1 MRISPVSSQLGR
13 RTRILLLTAVCG
25 ALLVG
30 IGLLTLLV
38 GTPNLSP
45 SELWMITNGG
55 SASLA
60 RIVVLQLRLP
70 RLVLAILAGM
80 MLALSGTLLQ
90 DSLQNPLAGP
100 ELLGVSAGAT
110 IVVAAITILHLAVI
124 FAVVPWLA
132 LAGGLVGSG
141 IVILTMR
148 QTHDS
153 VRLVLTGAALTA
165 LLNASV
171 IIFISLGS
179 QNDITL
185 LFLFLVG
192 SLANRTWVDVSLVLP
207 WAVVSIP
214 LALLCSRPLNM
225 LQLGDDVARGL
236 GLPVLRV
243 RLLILILGTALTASI
258 VAVCGPISFIALLSP
273 HLARRILQ
281 STDARVVLP
290 CAALIG
296 AVLLS
301 GADLFA
307 RQAFAP
313 QELPVGIWT
322 TIIGG
327 PFLVVLLRRQSG
339 MRRGVQ

>member
-1 MRISPVSSQLGR
+1 MRISPVSSQRGR
-13 RTRILLLTAVCG
+13 RTRILLLAAMCG
-25 ALLVG
+25 GLLAG

-45 SELWMITNGG
+45 PELRVIANGG
-55 SASLA
+55 GTSLV
-60 RIVVLQLRLP
+60 RVVVLQLRLP
-70 RLVLAILAGM
+70 RLVLAILAGA
-80 MLALSGTLLQ
+80 MLALSGALLQ

-148 QTHDS
+148 QTRDS

-192 SLANRTWVDVSLVLP
+192 SLANRTWIDVNLVLP

-243 RLLILILGTALTASI
+243 RLLILLLGTALTAAV
-258 VAVCGPISFIALLSP
+258 VAVCGPISFIALLAP
-273 HLARRILQ
+273 HLARRILK
-281 STDARVVLP
+281 STDARAVLP

-322 TIIGG
+322 TVIGG
-327 PFLVVLLRRQSG
+327 PFLIVLLRRQIG
-339 MRRGVQ
+339 TRRGVE

>member
-1 MRISPVSSQLGR
+1 MRISPVSSQRGR
-13 RTRILLLTAVCG
+13 RTRILLLAAMCG
-25 ALLVG
+25 GLLAG

-45 SELWMITNGG
+45 PELRVIANGG
-55 SASLA
+55 GTSLV
-60 RIVVLQLRLP
+60 RVVVLQLRLP
-70 RLVLAILAGM
+70 RLVLAILAGA
-80 MLALSGTLLQ
+80 MLALSGALLQ

-132 LAGGLVGSG
+132 LTGGLVGSG

-148 QTHDS
+148 QTRDS

-192 SLANRTWVDVSLVLP
+192 SLANRTWIDVNLVLP

-243 RLLILILGTALTASI
+243 RLLILLLGTALTAAV
-258 VAVCGPISFIALLSP
+258 VAVCGPISFIALLAP
-273 HLARRILQ
+273 HLARRILK
-281 STDARVVLP
+281 STDARAVLP

-322 TIIGG
+322 TVIGG
-327 PFLVVLLRRQSG
+327 PFLIVLLRRQIG
-339 MRRGVQ
+339 TRRGVE